1 MILDM
6 IKRKEPPCCQE
17 RILENGF
24 ELGMQGKEPNL
35 KIRSS
40 NRSDVA
46 WFPSRAKFIEV
57 RVMEPQ
63 CRCIKVPTPTA
74 VPFVGH

>member
-6 IKRKEPPCCQE
+6 IKRKEPACCQE

-24 ELGMQGKEPNL
+24 ELGMQGKEPSL
-35 KIRSS
+35 KIWSS

-46 WFPSRAKFIEV
+46 WFPSRAKFIE
-57 RVMEPQ
+57 
-63 CRCIKVPTPTA
+63 
-74 VPFVGH
+74 G